1 MPDTRQ
7 IISWGKAGTV
17 LTALALAIGPCLLAQ
32 SQTPQTPKW
41 SVVTFTTIKPDMRA
55 EFEAWQKELTA
66 AYKKADVPSR
76 AVVQTLLGDLFEYI
90 SISPISRFGDLDGPS
105 PVERALGKE
114 DSAKLMQKGRSLI
127 TSAHRI
133 TSASLD
139 DLSIRTPTS
148 EPAPYALVIIAQL
161 AQQKNSEFESWA
173 KDQYL
178 PVLKKAEVKNFWIS
192 RTVFGG
198 DPDERVM
205 VMPLGTMA
213 EIDKGPP
220 ATRVLGREGA
230 QKLMAGTA
238 AFTKS
243 VQYRMVRYRADLSYD
258 MMADRAKTSASAK

>member
-1 MPDTRQ
+1 MRKTVPRKESNMPDTRQ

-114 DSAKLMQKGRSLI
+114 DSEKLMQKGRSLI

-205 VMPLGTMA
+205 VMPL
-213 EIDKGPP
+213 
-220 ATRVLGREGA
+220 
-230 QKLMAGTA
+230 
-238 AFTKS
+238 
-243 VQYRMVRYRADLSYD
+243 
-258 MMADRAKTSASAK
+258 